1 MLPTILSRLQVID
14 LANLPK
20 EMVRQQFEEAQ
31 ILPAQAQ
38 LLSHL
43 TSDLTQAQQLLAED
57 WLMRVVAKITSWA
70 QKVAQK
76 DLESFVTIQTQLL
89 PLLTDR
95 SQQKIAL
102 NLIGLWYQD
111 LLNCRYDLAGDLCF
125 SEYRTQ
131 LNTISQQMTAA
142 EIVAQTE
149 FVLTAQRTFE
159 QNVSCQNVLES
170 LTLNLIA
177 VA

>member
-1 MLPTILSRLQVID
+1 M
-14 LANLPK
+14 
-20 EMVRQQFEEAQ
+20 
-31 ILPAQAQ
+31 
-38 LLSHL
+38 
-43 TSDLTQAQQLLAED
+43 AED
-57 WLMRVVAKITSWA
+57 WLMQVVAKITSWA